1 MTIRKYT
8 PPTCTLEVTT
18 QTPWF
23 SRLRGQEVLED
34 LQFQLSFDDPRLPQ
48 DEYITVNGDRT
59 QLSDLCQAVSHYVQ
73 YFLSSTP
80 ILSGTEDNKP
90 DFKLPDFE
98 IYVKPDSLLYH
109 DLFLGSLATETSGPY
124 VHLSALQLF
133 DLATALQE
141 CTTEFDKIPVAEPFN
156 FQPLVGL
163 RTLLMIF
170 ISIGALTGLI
180 KLVGQYRN
188 PQIITATPEPEE
200 ETVRPPNLTPP
211 ALPTWP
217 SPPPAP
223 SPSPSPKIA
232 ANLPGVDTV
241 PLAVPP
247 PLFPSVSSPP
257 PPEAIP
263 GVSQQAGGLIII
275 PTEPPQPTSQPV
287 PPPASQPIPQGTP
300 APVASVPVAPQPAP
314 PTAPVSAPP
323 VVAPNPIEVAPPVI
337 ELPPLQNREPPQIV
351 SIYPIETEAEPG
363 ETVEPNPSEAE
374 ASNDVAKLNKRP
386 EKIAAT
392 RSQEVSLFDEIPQV
406 NQVRTYFLENW
417 YPPKSLQRSL
427 QYSLQLNADGS
438 IHSITPIGQPSINR
452 IQELTLP
459 SAGEPFVSPTEDGRY
474 PKIRVVLEP
483 SGRVKTFLES
493 LNNSAPAPVVNNL

>member
-18 QTPWF
+18 HTPWF

-34 LQFQLSFDDPRLPQ
+34 LQFQLRFDDPRLPKE
-48 DEYITVNGDRT
+48 EYITLNGDRT
-59 QLSDLCQAVSHYVQ
+59 LLSDLCQAVSHYVQ
-73 YFLSSTP
+73 YFLSSSPLSTP
-80 ILSGTEDNKP
+80 TENHAP

-109 DLFLGSLATETSGPY
+109 DLFLGPLATETSGPY

-133 DLATALQE
+133 DLASALQD
-141 CTTEFDKIPVAEPFN
+141 CRTEFDQIPVAEPLN

-163 RTLLMIF
+163 RTLLMIL
-170 ISIGALTGLI
+170 ISIGTLTGLI

-188 PQIITATPEPEE
+188 PQIITATPEPQEE
-200 ETVRPPNLTPP
+200 KVPPPNLTAP

-223 SPSPSPKIA
+223 SPSPSPKVA

-241 PLAVPP
+241 PLPVPP
-247 PLFPSVSSPP
+247 PLFPATSSPP
-257 PPEAIP
+257 PPQPIP
-263 GVSQQAGGLIII
+263 GVSQQPSGLIII
-275 PTEPPQPTSQPV
+275 PTEPPQP
-287 PPPASQPIPQGTP
+287 ASQPAP
-300 APVASVPVAPQPAP
+300 APVASIPVAAQPTPPPAP
-314 PTAPVSAPP
+314 PPVPAPVA
-323 VVAPNPIEVAPPVI
+323 VAPNPIEVVPPVI
-337 ELPPLQNREPPQIV
+337 ELPPLQNRQPPQIV
-351 SIYPIETEAEPG
+351 SIYPDQTVEPSPTEAEP
-363 ETVEPNPSEAE
+363 
-374 ASNDVAKLNKRP
+374 SNDLAKLDKRP

-392 RSQEVSLFDEIPQV
+392 RSQEVTLFDEIPQV
-406 NQVRTYFLENW
+406 NQVRTYFMENW

-438 IHSITPIGQPSINR
+438 IHSITPIGQSAINR

-483 SGRVKTFLES
+483 SGGVKTFLES
-493 LNNSAPAPVVNNL
+493 LNSSAPAPVVNNF